1 MTPDKK
7 QRHTAS
13 FAFISFILIL
23 VNQFSGI
30 RDAQPVNYW
39 IATSIVIAVL
49 LLITKPTISSFRNEP
64 RLTYYLLLPLLLF
77 AVYIP
82 LSSGLGTAEIKAGLK
97 YGVIAALIYAV
108 YRSELTLSHFLAL
121 VSLTLLIQGGLFFLA
136 LTDWAILPLNSH
148 GNRQGLS
155 IAIHGT
161 IWRLAGLTFP
171 FFVYQALKSTK
182 PTYFLV
188 FLLLALVAGAVNV
201 LDGTRTGFLILV
213 LGGVV
218 GAGLTVWRGKHRPQ
232 VIIGAVLAA
241 IILFGLLYL
250 TSNTFGNRAAGVF
263 SQTIQLLG
271 SGDTFSLERLDG
283 NRQRQMET
291 ALGTISEMPFQG
303 KGWLAN
309 LSVDGYVIHNVFLQT
324 WADLGLLGIVLY
336 IAIFTPAFMMARQW
350 LKNGS
355 GHDFM
360 VLPLSIVFCYLFS
373 NLFHP
378 ISTELTEWVLVA
390 FSLGL
395 MIRQLAAKK
404 DN

>member
-1 MTPDKK
+1 M
-7 QRHTAS
+7 AI
-13 FAFISFILIL
+13 ALI
-23 VNQFSGI
+23 
-30 RDAQPVNYW
+30 
-39 IATSIVIAVL
+39 

-64 RLTYYLLLPLLLF
+64 RLTYCLLLPLLLF
-77 AVYIP
+77 AAYIP
-82 LSSGLGTAEIKAGLK
+82 LSSGLGTAEIKASLK

-108 YRSELTLSHFLAL
+108 YRSELTLSHFLGL

-136 LTDWAILPLNSH
+136 LTDWAILPFDSR

-161 IWRLAGLTFP
+161 IWRLGGLTFP
-171 FFVYQALKSTK
+171 FFVYQTLKSTK
-182 PTYFLV
+182 PRYFLL
-188 FLLLALVAGAVNV
+188 FLLFTAVAAAINV

-213 LGGVV
+213 LGGA
-218 GAGLTVWRGKHRPQ
+218 AGTVLAVWRGKHRLQ
-232 VIIGAVLAA
+232 VLIGAVLST

-263 SQTIQLLG
+263 NQTINLLV
-271 SGDTFSLERLDG
+271 SGDAFSLDRLDG
-283 NRQRQMET
+283 NRQRQIET
-291 ALGTISEMPFQG
+291 ALGTISEVPFQG

-309 LSVDGYVIHNVFLQT
+309 LSVDGHVIHNVFLQT
-324 WADLGLLGIVLY
+324 WADLGLLGIALY

-350 LKNGS
+350 LKNGTS
-355 GHDFM
+355 HDFM
-360 VLPLSIVFCYLFS
+360 LLPLSIVFCYLFS

>member
-1 MTPDKK
+1 M
-7 QRHTAS
+7 
-13 FAFISFILIL
+13 
-23 VNQFSGI
+23 
-30 RDAQPVNYW
+30 
-39 IATSIVIAVL
+39 
-49 LLITKPTISSFRNEP
+49 
-64 RLTYYLLLPLLLF
+64 
-77 AVYIP
+77 
-82 LSSGLGTAEIKAGLK
+82 
-97 YGVIAALIYAV
+97 
-108 YRSELTLSHFLAL
+108 
-121 VSLTLLIQGGLFFLA
+121 A
-136 LTDWAILPLNSH
+136 LTDWAILP
-148 GNRQGLS
+148 
-155 IAIHGT
+155 
-161 IWRLAGLTFP
+161 
-171 FFVYQALKSTK
+171 
-182 PTYFLV
+182 
-188 FLLLALVAGAVNV
+188 LALVAGAVNV

-218 GAGLTVWRGKHRPQ
+218 GAGLAVWRGKHRPQ